1 MANSDE
7 YRPLLVNQVRNG
19 HQKSAKKSMDDD
31 WGQNFNEWTADGMP
45 VNSVVGEPVARSHW
59 DSSLFGCLGRNDD
72 LCSSDVEVCLLGTL
86 VPCVLYGS
94 NVERLGSEP
103 GRFANHCLP
112 YSALYLLGNSLFGWN
127 CLAPWFSYSS
137 RTQIRQRFNLEGSFE
152 AFKRSCG
159 CCESLIEDED
169 QLEQCE
175 SSCDLATHL
184 FCHACSLCQEG
195 RELRR
200 RMPHPG
206 FNGRQV
212 LVMIPPME
220 QTMGWDGP

>member
-7 YRPLLVNQVRNG
+7 YRPLLVTNG
-19 HQKSAKKSMDDD
+19 HVKSAKKSMDED
-31 WGQNFNEWTADGMP
+31 
-45 VNSVVGEPVARSHW
+45 
-59 DSSLFGCLGRNDD
+59 LG
-72 LCSSDVEVCLLGTL
+72 LLGTL

-94 NVERLGSEP
+94 NIERLGSEP

-175 SSCDLATHL
+175 SSCDLATNL

-212 LVMIPPME
+212 LVMIPPVE
-220 QTMGWDGP
+220 QTMGGMDYEFFSRSSPESRGV